1 MRQDMIS
8 PVDILTRETINKAN
22 MNLVEAMEGDKYDPV
37 TQTIPANLRSL
48 LSGGTSVDTISGS
61 PRCTDDNHRDI

>member
-1 MRQDMIS
+1 
-8 PVDILTRETINKAN
+8 